1 MCAGGGCSAPTGVWL
16 DNPAVAGVLNGKE
29 LVCRDRTGDGDVAAP
44 GFGVYV
50 NVNPVA

>member
-1 MCAGGGCSAPTGVWL
+1 MCAGGGCSTPTVAWL
-16 DNPAVAGVLNGKE
+16 ESPAVTGALNSKE
-29 LVCRDRTGDGDVAAP
+29 SEWRDRTGDDVAAP